1 MCSLCSVIP
10 IQCRDT
16 SPLPL
21 GSDHTPTTAATS
33 AVSTWTQS
41 SSSIPLPP
49 VVETEAH
56 QLLPPAGGVSM
67 WTKSSSGGPPA
78 PGQTSEGEEGL
89 GGVAGLE
96 PLASSEDQGLTAPRY
111 TLRWAAISQGVGV
124 GMARGLL
131 DPLASAARTRGSQ
144 VCKTRSEGQKLV
156 RSCSGACVWWQ
167 GLTLQHVCL
176 AHPATSAAAL
186 PSFALKTTQ
195 VCCPWTRLS
204 VHQSV
209 QLLSCPH
216 PSQQLIIPC
225 CCMTLL
231 LQRRPPRVT
240 THWKEQVPGPGD
252 GRCDPHNQRRARA
265 AEHKPRLAAQV
276 RGGRQLRHAAARPS
290 LVCNNACH
298 VAGLCTSNC
307 I

>member
-1 MCSLCSVIP
+1 MCSLCSVTRLVP
-10 IQCRDT
+10 RHQPVAAGD
-16 SPLPL
+16 
-21 GSDHTPTTAATS
+21 DHTPTTAATS

-56 QLLPPAGGVSM
+56 QLLPPAGGVST

-131 DPLASAARTRGSQ
+131 DPLASSQDQGLTGLQNTLRGAE
-144 VCKTRSEGQKLV
+144 TGQKLQ
-156 RSCSGACVWWQ
+156 RSMRLVARLDPPACMFGTSRHLCRRSSILCIEDHP
-167 GLTLQHVCL
+167 GLLPMDKTVC
-176 AHPATSAAAL
+176 ASISATA
-186 PSFALKTTQ
+186 
-195 VCCPWTRLS
+195 VLS
-204 VHQSV
+204 SP
-209 QLLSCPH
+209 LLTADHSP
-216 PSQQLIIPC
+216 
-225 CCMTLL
+225 L

-240 THWKEQVPGPGD
+240 THWKEQVPGSGD

-298 VAGLCTSNC
+298 VAGLSTSN
-307 I
+307 